1 MIKGIYKDVLEQIHN
16 EEKSL
21 GLKTDNVID
30 ESYHMIAYLQNLL
43 KELKLYVLKNGF
55 VNVREEINF
64 FKKVK
69 PQILGKLVYYN
80 KVCRIETTCPMNTGK
95 IYTTYYLSQMKKL
108 KKEFKEHIF
117 NSEFYRYYR
126 SKRTEKDNIYF
137 RLGHINFYDGLN
149 SFVFEIDPAFS
160 TYYDYKI
167 ARIMANELLYSYLN
181 LKIYQDIPKETLSS
195 GIVIEDKDVRW
206 TDSKSALIEL
216 VYALH
221 VTGSISNGR
230 IGVKKLSLVL
240 QELFN
245 IELGDIH
252 HTFYRMKDRSR
263 ERAAFLTYLKNSL
276 EQYMDKEI

>member
-1 MIKGIYKDVLEQIHN
+1 MIKGIYKDVLEQIHK

-43 KELKLYVLKNGF
+43 KELKLYVLENGF
-55 VNVREEINF
+55 VNVREEIDF

-108 KKEFKEHIF
+108 KKEFKEHNF

-149 SFVFEIDPAFS
+149 SFVFDIDPAFS

-252 HTFYRMKDRSR
+252 HTFYRMKDRSG
-263 ERAAFLTYLKNSL
+263 ERASFLSYLKNSL

>member
-1 MIKGIYKDVLEQIHN
+1 MIKGIYKDVLEQIHK

-43 KELKLYVLKNGF
+43 KELKLYVLENGF
-55 VNVREEINF
+55 VNVREEIDF

-108 KKEFKEHIF
+108 KKEFKEHNF

-149 SFVFEIDPAFS
+149 SFVFDIDPAFS

-230 IGVKKLSLVL
+230 IGVKKLSLIL

-252 HTFYRMKDRSR
+252 HTFYRMKDRSG
-263 ERAAFLTYLKNSL
+263 ERASFLSYLKNSL